1 MKRYLAL
8 FGLLLAIALTGCAG
22 DRIIRAQGTAALDA
36 YAGRNL
42 TRGQI
47 VPLARRAALIDAQR
61 NLLEEYAGTFLTS
74 ETEIKD
80 FVAQHDR
87 IITQSRG
94 LIKGVRSVAANLS
107 PDNTAYIVTVEAR
120 QSDIKAAL
128 TKRRRW

>member
-1 MKRYLAL
+1 MKKYLAL
-8 FGLLLAIALTGCAG
+8 FGLLLAVSLTGCA
-22 DRIIRAQGTAALDA
+22 RIIRAQGTAALDA

-47 VPLARRAALIDAQR
+47 VPLARRAALVDAQR

-80 FVAQHDR
+80 FVAKHDR

-94 LIKGVRSVAANLS
+94 LIKGVHAVSALLS
-107 PDNTAYIVTVEAR
+107 PDNTAYIVTVEALE
-120 QSDIKAAL
+120 SDIKVAL
-128 TKRRRW
+128 TKRREW